1 MRSWKQSN
9 EQELTRKWTRLFVV
23 FFFILWEKYFSRE
36 NLKNN
41 HTRGSLRT
49 QPIGR
54 CKKNATHDYGAK
66 FAHAVG
72 QIICTVYAA
81 WPSCLLHSLHG
92 LMAFG
97 RWRLKEW
104 ELGKHDLTNSIKT
117 QEWHLTRILSKCDTV
132 LIKLNIAKY
141 VSKVSSLTFCIQNRH
156 HQRKCERKYGPDSL
170 GRSLTVHWSNSN
182 TAKYVGSKLSSLTFC
197 YSESVIIHNG
207 NAWKK
212 IPSAWF
218 IVWGTLFFRQRRPS
232 TIHLLVRFA
241 W

>member
-1 MRSWKQSN
+1 MR
-9 EQELTRKWTRLFVV
+9 
-23 FFFILWEKYFSRE
+23 
-36 NLKNN
+36 
-41 HTRGSLRT
+41 
-49 QPIGR
+49 
-54 CKKNATHDYGAK
+54 KNATHDYGAK

-182 TAKYVGSKLSSLTFC
+182 IAKYVGSKLSSLTLLL
-197 YSESVIIHNG
+197 ESVIPQRKCERKYQVIHCG
-207 NAWKK
+207 RAHALFVCTGLRTRHR
-212 IPSAWF
+212 IP
-218 IVWGTLFFRQRRPS
+218 IMT
-232 TIHLLVRFA
+232 
-241 W
+241 